1 MPAAAV
7 IPAPVA
13 YANIA
18 AVKKLVVD
26 GRVGAPRCAG
36 GGGPRVGG
44 APPLPRLFPPPSRGR
59 RGPPAGPP
67 VRPAR
72 RMRNRFHPCAGWG
85 VRVWL
90 RGGCSGTSPP
100 ARPPP
105 RALPSWAAPACK
117 RAPSPPGR
125 VSSPGCVRGRHRE
138 QNSMSKVA
146 DAPASMAERGM
157 TRDRP
162 RGPRSASSTGVSDP
176 SWAMRGDPARAGGL
190 PPRQDAARDRR
201 HRTGTRRARGA
212 VRTVPREVEFLDR
225 CKTNWGESARHACLR
240 QSRTRV
246 WGSKMIRYRRSPYPK
261 RCQQGPGGVHPI
273 VARPAGAAPPATR
286 NPKPLGSGGSTV
298 ARLKLKGVDGTTP
311 QGVEYA
317 A

>member
-1 MPAAAV
+1 MRGGGESRGSGARPPTPGCSLPRPGAGGGPPRVLRCAPPAACG
-7 IPAPVA
+7 IDFTPVRGGGPG
-13 YANIA
+13 
-18 AVKKLVVD
+18 L
-26 GRVGAPRCAG
+26 AG
-36 GGGPRVGG
+36 GGG
-44 APPLPRLFPPPSRGR
+44 APAP
-59 RGPPAGPP
+59 
-67 VRPAR
+67 
-72 RMRNRFHPCAGWG
+72 
-85 VRVWL
+85 
-90 RGGCSGTSPP
+90 SPP
-100 ARPPP
+100 ARPPLVHFHRGQLL
-105 RALPSWAAPACK
+105 RANARPVRLGVC
-117 RAPSPPGR
+117 PP
-125 VSSPGCVRGRHRE
+125 PGCVRGRHRE